1 MTTAT
6 GNTEMKT
13 TTANPSRASGET
25 PVAGRP
31 SFIRTAAVI
40 LRMTWARTTSLALI
54 AGIVGLIL
62 LPMLFAILFASRG
75 PMSGDAVPFL
85 IDRYDQLVLALAT
98 PIIALLLGTSAFN
111 AEAEDGTLLYL
122 VTTTTPRWW
131 IALVRVCFAAV
142 LTAALSALAIW
153 GTGYLVQGN
162 HDRDGITR
170 AFTIA
175 AAFGGAVYAS
185 FFTLLSLITR
195 RALVVGLGYIIF
207 WDGLLSTNFPGIDYI
222 SIRPWTLA
230 IASEFAEVA
239 NERFDVGPSTTA
251 ALVGGSLVVLFAVLI
266 STKRLAVPRHGRT

>member
-1 MTTAT
+1 MSAT
-6 GNTEMKT
+6 LPNADKT
-13 TTANPSRASGET
+13 TGVSGST

-31 SFIRTAAVI
+31 SLIATGVAL
-40 LRMTWARTTSLALI
+40 LRMTWARTTSPALI
-54 AGIVGLIL
+54 AGIAGLVL

-85 IDRYDQLVLALAT
+85 IERYDQLVLALAT

-131 IALVRVCFAAV
+131 IAVARVVFAAV

-162 HDRDGITR
+162 HDRDGVTR

-185 FFTLLSLITR
+185 FFTLLALITR

-207 WDGLLSTNFPGIDYI
+207 WEGLLSTTFPGLNYL

-239 NERFDVGPSTTA
+239 NARFDVGPSTTV
-251 ALVGGSLVVLFAVLI
+251 ALVGGALVMIFAVLI
-266 STKRLAVPRHGRT
+266 SAKRLATPRHGRT